1 MNSGVVQV
9 AGFMLR
15 NLERTEH
22 QVTSPQD
29 SLCKVHDGTAPDE
42 MPIEAAGRSGY
53 FPFRGI
59 VIGSVLGLGIWL
71 LIWLLA

>member
-1 MNSGVVQV
+1 MTD
-9 AGFMLR
+9 LR
-15 NLERTEH
+15 DNPCDLYE
-22 QVTSPQD
+22 QAVSP
-29 SLCKVHDGTAPDE
+29 PDE
-42 MPIEAAGRSGY
+42 VLTETPDMGGY